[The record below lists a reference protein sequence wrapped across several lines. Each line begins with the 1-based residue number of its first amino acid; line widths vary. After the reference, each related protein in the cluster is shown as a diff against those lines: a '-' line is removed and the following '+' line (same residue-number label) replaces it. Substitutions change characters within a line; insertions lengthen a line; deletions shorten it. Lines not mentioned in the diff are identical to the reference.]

1 MSLYSPIFWESFNTF
16 DETFYFQLLEIPTAA
31 ARAEAKKEIL
41 ALFSEEPDDEHEWT
55 EQDIYEQARKIIQKY
70 C

>member
-1 MSLYSPIFWESFNTF
+1 MTLNADTF
-16 DETFYFQLLEIPTAA
+16 DETFQLLEIPTAA